1 MKETYTEVPTY
12 VFLGFLEGGKTTFIQ
27 DTLEDKRF
35 FDGEKTLLLVC
46 EEGEAEYDSG
56 RFASKD
62 KDDVVIVPVEDE
74 ETLTPEF
81 LGDLQKKYDFG
92 KVIVEYNGVWGIDA
106 LFGSI
111 PEEWAVAQIMTLFDA
126 ETFLNYNQ
134 NMRQLVYE
142 KIQVSDM
149 VVFNRFRVGGDVM
162 PFHKVV
168 RAISRQC
175 EIVYEDKEG
184 RVKMDDIV
192 DPLPFDVNAPIVEI
206 SDRDFA
212 IWYADLSDDVKK
224 YVGKTVK
231 FKGMVAHDRKLPQT
245 EVAIGR
251 YIMQCCQADIQFYGM
266 ISKSKTPVEFKDKD
280 WVTVTGVIGF
290 AYHKAYGGKGPV
302 MEIKALEAAEAPEE
316 QVATFY

>member
-62 KDDVVIVPVEDE
+62 VVIVPVEDE

-92 KVIVEYNGVWGIDA
+92 KVIVEYNGFWGIDA

-142 KIQVSDM
+142 K
-149 VVFNRFRVGGDVM
+149 FRCRTWLFSTD
-162 PFHKVV
+162 
-168 RAISRQC
+168 
-175 EIVYEDKEG
+175 
-184 RVKMDDIV
+184 
-192 DPLPFDVNAPIVEI
+192 
-206 SDRDFA
+206 
-212 IWYADLSDDVKK
+212 
-224 YVGKTVK
+224 
-231 FKGMVAHDRKLPQT
+231 
-245 EVAIGR
+245 
-251 YIMQCCQADIQFYGM
+251 
-266 ISKSKTPVEFKDKD
+266 SKSAGTLCRSTK
-280 WVTVTGVIGF
+280 W
-290 AYHKAYGGKGPV
+290 
-302 MEIKALEAAEAPEE
+302 
-316 QVATFY
+316 